1 MKKQTILNAALSL
14 SLLGVGGFS
23 VYKIDDNQKEIAK
36 ADIKINELKKTAD
49 SKTKE
54 IDKLKK
60 EVDDKRK
67 ALDSKEKELEKTVET
82 SVEGPTQQGTPVQTE
97 TKQNNQTTQ
106 SVPATEYKV
115 PSDQDNK
122 KMAEQYAEEQEKQ
135 NEPIYA
141 TYNDSYKSLFR
152 FAEDNNVTLD
162 ELYKLNPQFT
172 NADSFIKGQSYR
184 VK

>member
-1 MKKQTILNAALSL
+1 MKKQTILNAVLSL
-14 SLLGVGGFS
+14 SLLGIGGFS

-82 SVEGPTQQGTPVQTE
+82 SVEETVPQGTPVQTE
-97 TKQNNQTTQ
+97 TQQNNQTTQ
-106 SVPATEYKV
+106 SVPSTEYKV

-122 KMAEQYAEEQEKQ
+122 KMAEQYAKEQEKQ
-135 NEPIYA
+135 NEPVYA
-141 TYNDSYKSLFR
+141 TMNENGNLVHFTT
-152 FAEDNNVTLD
+152 DNGISID
-162 ELYKLNPQFT
+162 KFYELNPGVK
-172 NADSFIKGQSYR
+172 IKAGQSYR

>member
-1 MKKQTILNAALSL
+1 MKKQTILNAILSL
-14 SLLGVGGFS
+14 SLLGIGGFS

-36 ADIKINELKKTAD
+36 ADIKINELKKTAN

-82 SVEGPTQQGTPVQTE
+82 SVEEPTQQEMPVQTE
-97 TKQNNQTTQ
+97 TQQNNQTAQ
-106 SVPATEYKV
+106 SIPATEYKV

-122 KMAEQYAEEQEKQ
+122 KMAEQYAKEQEKQ
-135 NEPIYA
+135 NEPVYA
-141 TYNDSYKSLFR
+141 TMN
-152 FAEDNNVTLD
+152 EDGNLVHFTTDNGISID
-162 ELYKLNPQFT
+162 KFYELNPGVK
-172 NADSFIKGQSYR
+172 IKAGQSYR

>member
-1 MKKQTILNAALSL
+1 MKKQTILNAVLSL

-36 ADIKINELKKTAD
+36 ADIKINELKKTSD

-67 ALDSKEKELEKTVET
+67 ALNSKEKELEKTVET
-82 SVEGPTQQGTPVQTE
+82 SVEETVQQEMPVKTE
-97 TKQNNQTTQ
+97 TQQNNQTAQ

-122 KMAEQYAEEQEKQ
+122 KMAEQYAEEQKKQ
-135 NEPIYA
+135 NEPVYA
-141 TYNDSYKSLFR
+141 TMN
-152 FAEDNNVTLD
+152 EDGNLVHFTTDNGISID
-162 ELYKLNPQFT
+162 KFYELNPGVK
-172 NADSFIKGQSYR
+172 IKASQSYR

>member
-1 MKKQTILNAALSL
+1 MKKQTILNAVLSL
-14 SLLGVGGFS
+14 SLLGIGGFS
-23 VYKIDDNQKEIAK
+23 VYKIDDNQKEITK

-82 SVEGPTQQGTPVQTE
+82 SVEETVQQETPVQTE
-97 TKQNNQTTQ
+97 TQQNNQTTQ

-122 KMAEQYAEEQEKQ
+122 KMAEQYAEEQKKQ
-135 NEPIYA
+135 NEPVYA
-141 TYNDSYKSLFR
+141 VMKEGSGGAWTFCSDHNMSMEEF
-152 FAEDNNVTLD
+152 
-162 ELYKLNPQFT
+162 YKLNPDAKENGVKT
-172 NADSFIKGQSYR
+172 GQSYR
-184 VK
+184 IK

>member
-1 MKKQTILNAALSL
+1 MKKQTILNAILSL
-14 SLLGVGGFS
+14 SLLGIGSFN

-36 ADIKINELKKTAD
+36 ADIKINKLKKTAD

-82 SVEGPTQQGTPVQTE
+82 NVEETVQQGTPIQTE
-97 TKQNNQTTQ
+97 TQQNNQTTQ
-106 SVPATEYKV
+106 SVSATEYKV
-115 PSDQDNK
+115 PNDQDNK
-122 KMAEQYAEEQEKQ
+122 KMAEQYAKEQEKQ
-135 NEPIYA
+135 NEPVYA
-141 TYNDSYKSLFR
+141 NMN
-152 FAEDNNVTLD
+152 EDGNLVHFTIDNGISID
-162 ELYKLNPQFT
+162 KFYELNPGVK
-172 NADSFIKGQSYR
+172 IKAGQSYR

>member
-1 MKKQTILNAALSL
+1 MKKQTILNAVLSL

-67 ALDSKEKELEKTVET
+67 ALDSKEKELEKTFET
-82 SVEGPTQQGTPVQTE
+82 SVEETVQQEMPVKTE
-97 TKQNNQTTQ
+97 TQQNNQTAQ

-122 KMAEQYAEEQEKQ
+122 KMAEQYTEEQKKQ
-135 NEPIYA
+135 NEPVYA
-141 TYNDSYKSLFR
+141 TMN
-152 FAEDNNVTLD
+152 EDGNLVHFTTDNGISID
-162 ELYKLNPQFT
+162 KFYELNPGVK
-172 NADSFIKGQSYR
+172 IKASQSYR